1 MGLKHN
7 AGGSFVPQ
15 RPSEQW
21 DWHLPAA
28 RPYQGRGTRY
38 TLPPCPSYCLLP
50 KQRTPHSARLHQW
63 GWHWNI
69 SFFFS
74 NQGDYHTRICS
85 QWRFFFTIST
95 FRFYLWPPFVLLGV
109 CMIRTFIWFCR
120 PNPTF
125 YININRVHK
134 WRAGSCEGLHK
145 YTNWSAYTS
154 YCHSYFKFQQ
164 EKATPT
170 PSSSWDMAA
179 LLPPATISHHH
190 PNTDSRHYCIPRKN
204 WNKFFVIL
212 HKYISFERNI

>member
-1 MGLKHN
+1 MGLKHGITLAAPLFPN
-7 AGGSFVPQ
+7 ARQSSGTDAYLPQDPIKVGGPAIPCHHARRTASFQ
-15 RPSEQW
+15 SS
-21 DWHLPAA
+21 A
-28 RPYQGRGTRY
+28 
-38 TLPPCPSYCLLP
+38 PPIPPDSINGGGIE
-50 KQRTPHSARLHQW
+50 TSH
-63 GWHWNI
+63 
-69 SFFFS
+69 SFFLIKVITTLVFAANGDFS
-74 NQGDYHTRICS
+74 SPS
-85 QWRFFFTIST
+85 QHSD
-95 FRFYLWPPFVLLGV
+95 LLGV

-154 YCHSYFKFQQ
+154 YCHCYFKFQQ